1 LPHGVRWGLLRQ
13 DGAIR
18 LLPGAAA
25 VDHRQPAGDLFM
37 RSILLILL
45 GVPLPVILLLAFC
58 THHF

>member
-1 LPHGVRWGLLRQ
+1 V
-13 DGAIR
+13 GASASGR
-18 LLPGAAA
+18 GHPAPPGAAA